1 MQTNY
6 HNRIKRMPL
15 LMYPNGSF
23 ARSDTISEGCIVVEE
38 PEIIEPPLMEDQTAA
53 VKEAEYGRSKDK

>member
-1 MQTNY
+1 M
-6 HNRIKRMPL
+6 KRMPL

-23 ARSDTISEGCIVVEE
+23 ARSDTILEDCVVVEE
-38 PEIIEPPLMEDQTAA
+38 PEIIEPPSIEDQTAA

>member
-1 MQTNY
+1 M
-6 HNRIKRMPL
+6 KRMPL

-23 ARSDTISEGCIVVEE
+23 ARSDTMPEGGIVVKE
-38 PEIIEPPLMEDQTAA
+38 PEIIEPPLMVDQTAA

>member
-1 MQTNY
+1 ME
-6 HNRIKRMPL
+6 RMPL

-23 ARSDTISEGCIVVEE
+23 ARSDTIPEGCIVVEE